1 MGYIPVPPK
10 KANPKPKPK
19 PKPKSS
25 KAQNPVPL
33 SPGGSARTDYGGYR
47 RDLNDVYKG
56 LPHRISLYDI
66 DLVLEVDGQIK
77 AIFEWKEYATAHD
90 TLSIPFF
97 EYVAMKKISK
107 LLHVS
112 PYIVI
117 HSGDLYHIHP
127 LNRWEDAECRDRITV
142 NGRQHAVF
150 AQNEVI
156 TLDFDGFR
164 DYMRGIAG

>member
-1 MGYIPVPPK
+1 MGYVPVPPK
-10 KANPKPKPK
+10 KANPRSPKRGAAKPKE
-19 PKPKSS
+19 
-25 KAQNPVPL
+25 NPVPL
-33 SPGGSARTDYGGYR
+33 SPGGSAKTDYGGYR

-66 DLVLEVDGQIK
+66 DLVLEVDGKIK
-77 AIFEWKEYATAHD
+77 AIFEWKEYATTHD

-97 EYVAMKKISK
+97 EYVAMKKIAK
-107 LLHVS
+107 ILHVS

-117 HSGDLYHIHP
+117 HTGDLYHIHP
-127 LNRWEDAECRDRITV
+127 LNRWENAENRDRITV

-150 AQNEVI
+150 AQEELQ